1 MPGDPARHEFSPD
14 TALLPLGLAF
24 VWRRLVQHRARLGRA
39 KQFGAPT
46 TRHRRSNPAAY
57 RPLQRWGPTLLFTA
71 AMLLAITE
79 VPRPDPPIF
88 VVPDRS
94 YLLAAQKLASEK
106 PSRFKR
112 DDLPRPTLSAH
123 SATLT
128 ELRGVPGQPVRLAA
142 AWFGGSREGARDVG
156 IYFSEWT
163 TDSAGKGIW
172 SEPQAIMTRSL
183 AERQLGRNIRTLGN
197 PLLMTEP
204 EGALRLVFVSV
215 SYGGW
220 SGSSIN
226 LIRSTDGGR
235 NWTNTRRLVTTPF
248 FNLSTLVRN
257 PGSWLTDG
265 SLGLPV
271 YQEFMTQYSEWLRLS
286 FEGRILD
293 KDRMTI
299 SRPTLQPAVVTLGA
313 TDAVVALR
321 DAGPGVKHIQWA
333 TSTTVG
339 NSWVDQSPRHIP
351 NPNSAI
357 AMIRLRDD
365 SLLMAAN
372 PLNNNR
378 NRLALLRSYD
388 IGNTWVLARIIED
401 SPNDRDE
408 FSYPALLQDQ
418 TGTIHLVYTWLR
430 RGIRHVQ
437 FTQAWLNQEGNA
449 AASAAPQ

>member
-1 MPGDPARHEFSPD
+1 
-14 TALLPLGLAF
+14 
-24 VWRRLVQHRARLGRA
+24 
-39 KQFGAPT
+39 
-46 TRHRRSNPAAY
+46 
-57 RPLQRWGPTLLFTA
+57 
-71 AMLLAITE
+71 
-79 VPRPDPPIF
+79 
-88 VVPDRS
+88 
-94 YLLAAQKLASEK
+94 
-106 PSRFKR
+106 
-112 DDLPRPTLSAH
+112 
-123 SATLT
+123 
-128 ELRGVPGQPVRLAA
+128 
-142 AWFGGSREGARDVG
+142 
-156 IYFSEWT
+156 
-163 TDSAGKGIW
+163 
-172 SEPQAIMTRSL
+172 MTRSL